1 MQRPIHFAAAKR
13 RAIHIIQL
21 VLGVCIAV
29 VIACAS
35 VAAQVIDRKDRV
47 IFELTKPIEEPTN
60 FNWFVR
66 QPDKKADRREY
77 GAHQVMWE
85 PLFLVN
91 YETGD
96 LEKILGESFTSD
108 AAHKVW
114 TIILRKGVEWSDS
127 KKPPSILPPQ
137 PPVRPFTADDVI
149 FTVKMALA
157 NPALTALEA
166 ARLRGQLAKDP
177 EKVDAHTVRF
187 TLTNS
192 NPRFVLENFGGS
204 LFSSFLIMPAH
215 IWGDAL
221 DKKKFSDPSQF
232 PFGKPV
238 GTGPYLLK
246 DAKDINKE
254 RAIWTL
260 NKDWWGSKVVDITKM
275 PAQIEWRYV
284 ASEAASMAKLENDE
298 IDAAREYSRKSF
310 DDVRKTNASVIGWE
324 RAKPPGS
331 PPPETN
337 PAWTDPCPRQLEINI
352 KYSWDDGKV
361 LTPWSDPKLRRA
373 LAMLIDRKSLAGN
386 TYEGVARPSVTMF
399 PAYKAMEKFVTAA
412 TKPAAGYELSETAK
426 PAEAAALFSEVGYA
440 KDASGFYQK
449 GPDTLTATILV
460 NADLPRDVD
469 AANKLEAQM
478 TAAGIK
484 TKVESIP
491 NGDYWG
497 RAVPKGEY
505 EMIYGWLSCGSI
517 VEPYTSMRRY
527 LVTKAADPKD
537 NRPPPIGVRSPGF
550 DNTGRWDT
558 PAAEKYSEIVRKLG
572 ELPVGQGET
581 LVTEAYAHLNAEMP
595 FIPLL
600 HVPRIIPFTTKY
612 WTGWPESTV
621 GGMPMHSWSQMRRL
635 LPGLKKAP

>member
-1 MQRPIHFAAAKR
+1 MREMGGETILKGFLSATSLVAFFAT
-13 RAIHIIQL
+13 L
-21 VLGVCIAV
+21 CN
-29 VIACAS
+29 AS
-35 VAAQVIDRKDRV
+35 AQTVDRKDRV
-47 IFELTKPIEEPTN
+47 IFELTKPIEEPAN

-66 QPDKKADRREY
+66 QPDKKADRREF

-91 YETGD
+91 YETGK
-96 LEKILGESFTSD
+96 LESILGENFTSD
-108 AAHKVW
+108 ATHKVW
-114 TIILRKGVEWSDS
+114 TITLRKGVEWSDS

-157 NPALTALEA
+157 NPTLTALEA
-166 ARLRGQLAKDP
+166 ARLRGQLVKDP
-177 EKVDAHTVRF
+177 EKVDTHTVRF
-187 TLTNS
+187 TLANS

-204 LFSSFLIMPAH
+204 LFSSFLVMPAH

-221 DKKKFSDPSQF
+221 DKKKFSDPSKF
-232 PFGKPV
+232 PFDKPV
-238 GTGPYLLK
+238 GTGPYFLK
-246 DAKDINKE
+246 NAGEINKD

-275 PAQIEWRYV
+275 PAQVEWRYV
-284 ASEAASMAKLENDE
+284 ASEAASKVMLEKDDL
-298 IDAAREYSRKSF
+298 DAAREYSRASF
-310 DDVRKTNASVIGWE
+310 EDARSKNPKIIGWE
-324 RAKPPGS
+324 NKPAGS
-331 PPPETN
+331 PPPAAN
-337 PAWTDPCPRQLEINI
+337 PAWPDPCTRQLEINV
-352 KYSWDDGKV
+352 KYAWDEGKV
-361 LTPWSDPKLRRA
+361 LTPWSNPKLRRA
-373 LAMLIDRKSLAGN
+373 LAMLIDRTSLAGD
-386 TYEGVARPSVTMF
+386 TYDGLARPSVTMF
-399 PAYKAMEKFVTAA
+399 PAYKAMEKFIQAA
-412 TKPAAGYELSETAK
+412 TKPAAGYELSVTAK
-426 PAEAAALFSEVGYA
+426 PAEAAALFTETGYT
-440 KDASGFYQK
+440 KDSDSGFYKK

-460 NADLPRDVD
+460 NADLPKDVD
-469 AANKLEAQM
+469 AANKLAAQM
-478 TAAGIK
+478 TAAAIK
-484 TKVESIP
+484 AKVESIP

-505 EMIYGWLSCGSI
+505 EMVYGWLSCGSI

-537 NRPPPIGVRSPGF
+537 DRPPPIGVRSPGF

-558 PAAEKYSEIVRKLG
+558 TAAEKYSESVRKLG
-572 ELPVGQGET
+572 DLPVGDGEA
-581 LVTEAYAHLNAEMP
+581 LVTDAYAHLNAEMP

-621 GGMPMHSWSQMRRL
+621 GGMPMHSWSQMRRF